1 MAFYKPVQYR
11 NNPDG
16 ITSST
21 GIYKAIQNLIQSYFG
36 RERAF
41 IITFTKPTAN
51 SLDAQVEVYVPDY
64 ENEVLCLEDTIMAST
79 FAGSREAVVGGKDP
93 ANRNYVAG
101 YGYEC

>member
-1 MAFYKPVQYR
+1 MAFFKPVQYR

-21 GIYKAIQNLIQSYFG
+21 AVHKSIQNLIQSYFG
-36 RERAF
+36 QDRAF
-41 IITFTKPTAN
+41 IITFIKPTAN

-64 ENEVLCLEDTIMAST
+64 ENETLCLEDTLTASS
-79 FAGSREAVVGGKDP
+79 FAGTREAVVGGKDP

-101 YGYEC
+101 YGYE